1 MSELQSKVKTAL
13 KPLPAFK
20 KVVVGLSGGTDS
32 MVLTHV
38 LKTLGYEVIVA
49 HLNHQLRGTE
59 ADQDEAF
66 VIETATNWNLPYVSK
81 KAVIPEDKNIENS
94 ARHLRYSFLE
104 EVRTAYQADLIA
116 VGHQFDDQIETILMH
131 EQRGSGLRG
140 RRGMRI
146 LKDHILRPLL
156 DIPRRE
162 VESYV
167 KEYGLSYVT
176 DASNLD
182 MCYERN
188 RVRLEIVPELRKIE
202 GFEDKIRSISRKA
215 AEKLLLLEQEKQAWE
230 AEHLAG
236 NRMNLTAF
244 NKLDTDLKVEILLDL
259 LGQEDIYRATL
270 NRLISFMASGK
281 TGKEIQV
288 KALTFIIEYGTVK
301 WYRQAPEKLSK
312 KPLPAG
318 QEGVADESDWG
329 DYRIRVTSITPLF
342 VRPWKA
348 GDRFQPSGMKGTK
361 KLQDFFTDEKIPKYD
376 RRQIPVIVNGDD
388 EIVCVGNLRFSE
400 LHKHLSENIKVE
412 KK

>member
-1 MSELQSKVKTAL
+1 MSELSSKVKEAL
-13 KPLPAFK
+13 RPLPPFK
-20 KVVVGLSGGTDS
+20 KVVVGLSGGMDS

-49 HLNHQLRGTE
+49 HLNHQLRGLD
-59 ADQDEAF
+59 ADRDEAF
-66 VIETATNWNLPYVSK
+66 VIEWAQKWNLPYVSK
-81 KAVIPEDKNIENS
+81 KAVIPEDKNVENS

-104 EVRTAYQADLIA
+104 ETRTAYRADMIA

-146 LKDHILRPLL
+146 LKGKILRPLI

-162 VESYV
+162 IEVYV

-182 MCYERN
+182 MSYERN
-188 RVRLEIVPELRKIE
+188 RIRHKVVPELRRIQ
-202 GFEDKIRSISRKA
+202 GFEDQIRKISREA
-215 AEKLLLLEQEKQAWE
+215 AEKLEFLEHEKAAWI
-230 AEHLAG
+230 AKYLSDSRL
-236 NRMNLTAF
+236 NRFAF
-244 NKLDTDLKVEILLDL
+244 NKLDTDLKIEILLDL
-259 LGQEDIYRATL
+259 LGQEDVYRASL
-270 NRLISFMASGK
+270 NRLISFIASGK

-288 KALTFIIEYGTVK
+288 KALTFVIEYGTLK
-301 WYRQAPEKLSK
+301 WYREAPEELVK
-312 KPLPAG
+312 KP
-318 QEGVADESDWG
+318 VKDETEWG
-329 DYRIRVTSITPLF
+329 GYRIKVTNITPLF

-361 KLQDFFTDEKIPKYD
+361 KLQDFFTDQKIPKYD
-376 RRQIPVIVNGDD
+376 RRQIPVIVDEKD
-388 EIVCVGNLRFSE
+388 EIICVGDLRFSE
-400 LHKHLSENIKVE
+400 PHKHLGKNIKVE